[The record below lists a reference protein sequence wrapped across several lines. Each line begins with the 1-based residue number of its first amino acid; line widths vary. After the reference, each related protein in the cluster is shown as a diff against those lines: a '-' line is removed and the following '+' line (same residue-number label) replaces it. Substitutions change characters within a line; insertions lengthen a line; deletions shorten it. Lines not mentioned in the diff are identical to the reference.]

1 MTGQRQTRHAIDYCI
16 RYMLLTNGQNLLKQ
30 QNLNP
35 NSNSKDSTYTITN
48 RNPTKPNHNP
58 KRSYNDQKTHL

>member
-1 MTGQRQTRHAIDYCI
+1 
-16 RYMLLTNGQNLLKQ
+16 MLLTNGQNLLKQ